1 MSNAFAKFY
10 RGHSNSEPGVCWWS
24 LFCGRSWFADLF
36 EQSRKEKRLSNV
48 LPTDG
53 SLALRMITTGMTW
66 HHLLLI
72 FHSIIPWDCD
82 AVWRP
87 SFTSHKY
94 VSKTLWSHVIDAYQ
108 CEHYIHDVVC
118 HMIGG
123 IFWMSE
129 CIGVPH
135 HMAQWGRQSHGS
147 IFGRTAVCLLE
158 ECRCRRGLVVNF
170 SFDAKV

>member
-10 RGHSNSEPGVCWWS
+10 RGHSNSEPGVCWVVP
-24 LFCGRSWFADLF
+24 FFVEDLDLLICL
-36 EQSRKEKRLSNV
+36 SKVVRMRLGNV

-53 SLALRMITTGMTW
+53 SLAGRMITTA
-66 HHLLLI
+66 HDLAPLPLI
-72 FHSIIPWDCD
+72 FHRYHSMRL
-82 AVWRP
+82 WRSVTP
-87 SFTSHKY
+87 FF
-94 VSKTLWSHVIDAYQ
+94 
-108 CEHYIHDVVC
+108 YIHILVLKNYLEPCYWCLSMWTLHTWFSLSHDWWY
-118 HMIGG
+118 
-123 IFWMSE
+123 FLDE

-135 HMAQWGRQSHGS
+135 HMAQSGRQSHGS